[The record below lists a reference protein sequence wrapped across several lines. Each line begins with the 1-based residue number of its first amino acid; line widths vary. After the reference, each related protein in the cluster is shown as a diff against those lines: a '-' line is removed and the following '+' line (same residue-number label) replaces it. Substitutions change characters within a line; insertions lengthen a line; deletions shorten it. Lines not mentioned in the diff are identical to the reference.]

1 MAGVDETIVRE
12 YFEMNGFLVRQ
23 LRKYQV
29 QSRAKTSAEEI
40 DLLVF
45 NPTWRKAEHSPS
57 FLLFS
62 NELHLVRRAVVSIK
76 AWHSSRFTPG
86 TLRGSADI
94 FRFLEKDVVK
104 KAEELFNITEEQEE
118 KMGTFLKILVLPGLP
133 THEPHKTES
142 VALLKKAGVDAIISF
157 RAILQDLVAKLE
169 VNHNYQKSDLLQI
182 MRILKNYDMVK
193 PPQMELFKG

>member
-29 QSRAKTSAEEI
+29 QSRAKKTDEEI
-40 DLLVF
+40 DLMIF
-45 NPTWRKAEHSPS
+45 NPTWRKSGSQPG

-62 NELHLVRRAVVSIK
+62 NELPLVHRAVVSIK
-76 AWHSSRFTPG
+76 AWHSQKFTPG

-94 FRFLEKDVVK
+94 FRFLERDVMK
-104 KAEELFNITEEQEE
+104 RAEELFDISDEQEE
-118 KMGTFLKILVLPGLP
+118 EMGSFMKILVLPGLP
-133 THEPHKTES
+133 THEPHKSES
-142 VALLKKAGVDAIISF
+142 VALLKKAGVDAIVSY
-157 RAILQDLVAKLE
+157 RGILQDIVSKLE
-169 VNHNYQKSDLLQI
+169 VNHNYQKSDLLQTI
-182 MRILKNYDMVK
+182 RILKNYDMIK

>member
-1 MAGVDETIVRE
+1 MSGIDETIVRE

-29 QSRAKTSAEEI
+29 RARAKSSEEEI
-40 DLLVF
+40 DLLVM
-45 NPTWRKAEHSPS
+45 NPGWRRAAGKPG

-62 NELHLVRRAVVSIK
+62 NELHLIQRALVSIK
-76 AWHSSRFTPG
+76 AWHSHRFTPG

-94 FRFLEKDVVK
+94 FRFLERDVLK
-104 KAEELFNITEEQEE
+104 KAEELFDLQATDAEEI
-118 KMGTFLKILVLPGLP
+118 GNVLKILVLPGLP

-142 VALLKKAGVDAIISF
+142 IALLKKAGVDAVLSY
-157 RAILQDLVAKLE
+157 RGILQDIVTKLE
-169 VNHNYQKSDLLQI
+169 INHNYQKSDLLQVI
-182 MRILKNYDMVK
+182 RILKNYDMIK